1 MYERVSVEPQQL
13 ESYRGIAPE
22 EQLDEISRLAKPLQ
36 GARVLHANATA
47 FGGGVAEM
55 LGTIVPL
62 MRDVGLDAEWQVIE
76 GAPQF
81 YGVTKKFH
89 NALQGMD
96 VSISAE
102 ELETYLSCNRYN
114 AELFDEEYDFVV
126 MHDPQPAAIRK
137 LILDDGRGDFGCWIW
152 RCHIDITDAQPAAWK
167 FIRPYLEAH
176 DCAVFTMQQY
186 VKPDLNVDEIA
197 LIAPAIDPLS
207 PKNRDMDPSAV
218 TKILCE
224 NGVDPDRPLIAQ
236 ISRFDPWKDPLGV
249 VDTYRLVRHKVPGL
263 QLAMLATMASDDP
276 EGQGWYDLTREHAGG
291 DPDIHLIT
299 SEEDN
304 SIQVNAFQRAAD
316 VVLQKSKRE
325 GFGLVVA
332 EALWKQTPVVAGR
345 VGGIPMQLRDGQD
358 GYLVESTEEAAEK
371 VTQLLLDSES
381 REQMGRNA
389 REYIRSDFLITR
401 KVLDYLRLFTRL
413 SGKASQ

>member
-1 MYERVSVEPQQL
+1 MFEKVDVEPRSL
-13 ESYRGIAPE
+13 ESYRGIAPD
-22 EQLDEISRLAKPLQ
+22 EQLDELRQLAGSLQ
-36 GARVLHANATA
+36 GARVLHVNATA

-62 MRDVGLDAEWQVIE
+62 MRDVGLQAEWQVIE
-76 GAPQF
+76 GSPEF

-96 VSISAE
+96 LTISQE
-102 ELETYLSCNRYN
+102 ELETYVSCNQHN
-114 AELFDEEYDFVV
+114 AKLFDEEYDFVV
-126 MHDPQPAAIRK
+126 MHDPQPAAVRK
-137 LILDDGRGDFGCWIW
+137 LMLEDGRGEFGCWIW
-152 RCHIDITDAQPAAWK
+152 RCHIDITDAQPAAWR

-176 DCAVFTMQQY
+176 DAAVFTMRAY
-186 VKPDLNVDEIA
+186 VKPDLEVDEIA

-207 PKNRDMDPSAV
+207 VKNRDMPPTEVRAV
-218 TKILCE
+218 LEE

-249 VDTYRLVRHKVPGL
+249 VDVFRLVRQQVPRL
-263 QLAMLATMASDDP
+263 QLVMLATMASDDP
-276 EGQGWYDLTREHAGG
+276 EGQGWYELTREHAGD

-304 SIQVNAFQRAAD
+304 SVQVNAFQRGAD

-332 EALWKQTPVVAGR
+332 EALWKETPVVAGR

-358 GYLVESTEEAAEK
+358 GYLVGSTEEAAEK
-371 VTQLLLDSES
+371 VAKLLLAPELQA
-381 REQMGRNA
+381 QMGRNA
-389 REYIRSDFLITR
+389 REHIRSDFLITR
-401 KVLDYLRLFTRL
+401 KVLDYLKLFNRL
-413 SGKASQ
+413 SGKAG